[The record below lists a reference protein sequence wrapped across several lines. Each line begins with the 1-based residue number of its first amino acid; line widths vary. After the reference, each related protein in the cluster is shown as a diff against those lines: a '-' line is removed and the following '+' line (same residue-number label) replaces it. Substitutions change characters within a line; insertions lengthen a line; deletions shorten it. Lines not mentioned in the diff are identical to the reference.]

1 MENGELFVFL
11 PKIMKKLLIISYILC
26 LAMLLRA
33 QTDPNSEGS
42 FKVAFEEPVDTAFTD
57 SLIADTSGVR
67 LQWPENVLVRIDNLL
82 NEPLLDRSQVGL
94 MVFDLTTD
102 SILFS
107 YNARQT
113 MRPASVM
120 KLVTAITALDRLGS
134 NYQFRTSLYYK
145 GVIEDRTLYGDI
157 YCVGG
162 MDPRFGGDD
171 MNAFAEGVRRLGVD
185 TIRGRI
191 IADMSMKDETRL
203 GEGWCWDDDNP
214 ILTPLLMSKK
224 ADFIPRFIDELRD
237 KDIHLIMPY
246 DSDGPDEGT
255 VPGDAT
261 FICSRFHPISEVLT
275 QMLKDSDNLYAE
287 SMLYQVAAS
296 GGIRNA
302 SAANARTHIKRLVS
316 KTGLNPDR
324 YKFADGSGLSLYNYV
339 TAELIVYLLRYA
351 YRNIDIIT
359 SLYPSLPIAG
369 EDGTL
374 SKRMKGPYTYNNVH
388 AKTGTLTG
396 IASLAGYCRT
406 ANNHFLAFCI
416 INQGVLRVT
425 DGRAFQDKI
434 CTVLCQP

>member
-1 MENGELFVFL
+1 
-11 PKIMKKLLIISYILC
+11 MKKLLIISYILC
-26 LAMLLRA
+26 LAMILRA
-33 QTDPNSEGS
+33 QTDPQSEGS
-42 FKVAFEEPVDTAFTD
+42 FKVAFGEPVDTAFTD

-67 LQWPENVLVRIDNLL
+67 LQWPENVIVRIDNLL
-82 NEPLLDRSQVGL
+82 NDPLLKRSQLGL
-94 MVFDLTTD
+94 MIYDLTTD
-102 SILFS
+102 SVLFR
-107 YNARQT
+107 YNERQT

-145 GVIEDRTLYGDI
+145 GTKKGRTLVGDI

-171 MNAFAEGVRRLGVD
+171 MNAFAEGVRRLGID

-191 IADMSMKDETRL
+191 ITDLSMKDETRL

-214 ILTPLLMSKK
+214 VLSPLLMAKK

-237 KDIHLIMPY
+237 KKIHIIMPFN
-246 DSDGPDEGT
+246 SNGTDEGT
-255 VPGDAT
+255 VPNGAT
-261 FICSRFHPISEVLT
+261 IICSRFHPISEILM

-287 SMLYQVAAS
+287 SMMYQFAAS
-296 GGIRNA
+296 GGVKKA
-302 SAANARTHIKRLVS
+302 SAANARTHVKKLVS
-316 KTGLNPDR
+316 KIGLNPDR

-339 TAELIVYLLRYA
+339 TPELLVHLLRYA
-351 YRNIDIIT
+351 YRNTDIIT
-359 SLYPSLPIAG
+359 SLYPALPIAG

-374 SKRMKGPYTYNNVH
+374 KKRMKGLSTHNNVH

-396 IASLAGYCRT
+396 ISSLAGYCRT

-416 INQGVLRVT
+416 INQGVLRVS

-434 CTVLCQP
+434 CTALCQP